1 MSRLIDLLRLALAWL
16 NAPASAAPMEPD
28 LSPRDWADLPP
39 HHPRAD
45 GTPC

>member
-1 MSRLIDLLRLALAWL
+1 MTRLIELLRLALAWL
-16 NAPASAAPMEPD
+16 NAPVAVLAVEPD
-28 LSPRDWADLPP
+28 PTPRDWADMPP